1 MGERI
6 DHIATGKNLSP
17 EEELL
22 PHHGGRKQRRWRWI
36 RGHFPV
42 PAGCRHRN
50 SGPPKLGGDGG
61 GDRNC
66 FWRKGFWN
74 QGFRD
79 GRINRRP
86 SRAQEE
92 VGAPQAASRRGQGWG
107 RAIRA
112 PGAPLAPL
120 WPHFWRMEA
129 SGALIFYIFFP
140 EFFWQFK

>member
-6 DHIATGKNLSP
+6 DHIATGRNLSP

-50 SGPPKLGGDGG
+50 SGPPKLDGDGG

-79 GRINRRP
+79 GRNIYAKGGNQRRRGGPRRP
-86 SRAQEE
+86 P
-92 VGAPQAASRRGQGWG
+92 GAARGG
-107 RAIRA
+107 AA
-112 PGAPLAPL
+112 PGGRLGLPWLPSGPSL
-120 WPHFWRMEA
+120 VLREA
-129 SGALIFYIFFP
+129 SCTLIFPVFFP
-140 EFFWQFK
+140 EFLGHF